1 METREMHPSLIP
13 IREGRFDALRAT
25 LFGVLLLAAPGCA
38 RPGSCPAQA
47 PEPIGAERVP
57 KSARRLAPAHAPL
70 QRLATSVEALECTR
84 SGLDLGAASDAF
96 SSLADALELPRGSG
110 DLAAQE
116 VRNDAHVLA
125 ADSEA
130 AKAPQEAIRDA
141 LTIALQTLLAKAEP
155 ARRQLEYRNT
165 VGSLARSV
173 AGVSGVASDR
183 ESCRFVVDA
192 LRAAANA
199 VFLALAGEP
208 PFDEQQLGSP
218 GLQPLVS
225 MSEGIEPARAAV
237 LALGEAHWED
247 APEAAAQ
254 ALRTFAAMVR
264 AGDCTGRFTSQL
276 SELRF
281 EAERLTRSDAL
292 SFGQV
297 RWIKAGLVDA
307 LDGLDVDARRA
318 PVEHSG
324 TSSNHVGSALI
335 DSARKAAAN
344 IDGTDL
350 LGFQRTAVQ
359 DAFRA
364 TLDAFVVVAQPMPEC
379 QK

>member
-1 METREMHPSLIP
+1 MDLSLTP
-13 IREGRFDALRAT
+13 IRACRFDVVRVTMMAW
-25 LFGVLLLAAPGCA
+25 LLLAASGCA
-38 RPGSCPAQA
+38 RLGSCPAQA
-47 PEPIGAERVP
+47 PALIGSESVP
-57 KSARRLAPAHAPL
+57 KSARQLVPAHAPL
-70 QRLATSVEALECTR
+70 QRLATFVEALECTS

-96 SSLADALELPRGSG
+96 SSLADALDLLKGPG
-110 DLAAQE
+110 DLAAHE

-125 ADSEA
+125 ASSEA
-130 AKAPQEAIRDA
+130 AKAVQEAIRDG
-141 LTIALQTLLAKAEP
+141 LTIALQTLLANAEP
-155 ARRQLEYRNT
+155 ARRKLEYRDT
-165 VGSLARSV
+165 IGTLARSV

-183 ESCRFVVDA
+183 ESCRLVVGA
-192 LRAAANA
+192 LRAATNA

-208 PFDEQQLGSP
+208 PFDEQHLGSSR
-218 GLQPLVS
+218 LQPLAS
-225 MSEGIEPARAAV
+225 MSAGIEPARAAV
-237 LALGEAHWED
+237 LALGEAPWED

-264 AGDCTGRFTSQL
+264 AGDCAGRFTSQL
-276 SELRF
+276 SELGF
-281 EAERLTRSDAL
+281 EAERLTRSDRL

-307 LDGLDVDARRA
+307 LDGLDADARRA
-318 PVEHSG
+318 PVGPSG
-324 TSSNHVGSALI
+324 ANLNHVGSALI

-344 IDGTDL
+344 IDATDL

-364 TLDAFVVVAQPMPEC
+364 TLDAFVLVAEPMPKC